1 VREAAAQ
8 ATRDSILKAATKV
21 FAKYG
26 YDGGSVEKI
35 SKAAKSYDRMIYYY
49 FGSKEGLFIAVLE
62 GIYKRMDDAEAAI
75 ALDASRPVEAL
86 TEVIR
91 FVLGY
96 YRKNPEFVTLLNTE
110 NLHKG
115 RHISK
120 SLRAREY
127 SSRAVAIIA
136 EILASGSAQGLF
148 RKDLVARDIY
158 LLIASTGYF
167 YTSNRHTL
175 TAFPRR
181 AAGVARGDHALGKL
195 RDRDRAAHRARRRGT
210 RQQHPTP
217 RGPHEMAEIAAGGKS
232 GKVVIKNIGLLLS
245 GDIDKPILDA
255 DTIVVNDGLIVA
267 VGKEKDCDLEG
278 AQTVIDAKQD
288 LRGARPDRQPRAPG
302 VRRLDAAPGPDR
314 LDRLDHARRRD
325 HHDFRRRSAPARSPE
340 RHRRPEGAGHHRA
353 ACVRQL
359 PPRRREGAGRRAG
372 HRERHGRERLQGTGR
387 SRRGP
392 ARRSGPGLGE
402 GRLRG
407 QGDGGLGAQVRHPE
421 HDPHGRPVDPGL
433 GPDRQGRGARGRR
446 RHHRPHQRRPHLAAR
461 GACVRAVRE
470 EHARHRDRAQRQ
482 RERSPSRRPRR
493 RWNSSA
499 RTA

>member
-1 VREAAAQ
+1 
-8 ATRDSILKAATKV
+8 V

-136 EILASGSAQGLF
+136 EILASGAVQGLF

-175 TAFPRR
+175 TAFLGEPLESPEAITHWENFVIETLLRTVR
-181 AAGVARGDHALGKL
+181 ADEAQDNHIPPHEDTTKWQKSQPAQS
-195 RDRDRAAHRARRRGT
+195 RAR
-210 RQQHPTP
+210 
-217 RGPHEMAEIAAGGKS
+217 
-232 GKVVIKNIGLLLS
+232 
-245 GDIDKPILDA
+245 
-255 DTIVVNDGLIVA
+255 
-267 VGKEKDCDLEG
+267 
-278 AQTVIDAKQD
+278 
-288 LRGARPDRQPRAPG
+288 
-302 VRRLDAAPGPDR
+302 
-314 LDRLDHARRRD
+314 
-325 HHDFRRRSAPARSPE
+325 
-340 RHRRPEGAGHHRA
+340 
-353 ACVRQL
+353 
-359 PPRRREGAGRRAG
+359 
-372 HRERHGRERLQGTGR
+372 
-387 SRRGP
+387 
-392 ARRSGPGLGE
+392 
-402 GRLRG
+402 
-407 QGDGGLGAQVRHPE
+407 
-421 HDPHGRPVDPGL
+421 
-433 GPDRQGRGARGRR
+433 
-446 RHHRPHQRRPHLAAR
+446 
-461 GACVRAVRE
+461 
-470 EHARHRDRAQRQ
+470 
-482 RERSPSRRPRR
+482 
-493 RWNSSA
+493 SS
-499 RTA
+499 